1 MKRDGEEWRGGG
13 KVMVSGVE
21 LSTNPV
27 HRPRI
32 ACTYICTQQPV
43 LHVKDT
49 TGNGHH
55 LKQ

>member
-1 MKRDGEEWRGGG
+1 
-13 KVMVSGVE
+13 MVSGVK

-32 ACTYICTQQPV
+32 ACTYICTRQPV